1 MVRITTP
8 RTFAGQLAGVAA
20 GGVPNA
26 VLRSAGQV
34 PAGAK
39 QRLGGTARC
48 TSSSHTTAPR
58 TV

>member
-1 MVRITTP
+1 MAGIPTP
-8 RTFAGQLAGVAA
+8 RTFAGQLAGAAA

-34 PAGAK
+34 PAGAM
-39 QRLGGTARC
+39 QPLGGTPRITRSKAM
-48 TSSSHTTAPR
+48 TPR